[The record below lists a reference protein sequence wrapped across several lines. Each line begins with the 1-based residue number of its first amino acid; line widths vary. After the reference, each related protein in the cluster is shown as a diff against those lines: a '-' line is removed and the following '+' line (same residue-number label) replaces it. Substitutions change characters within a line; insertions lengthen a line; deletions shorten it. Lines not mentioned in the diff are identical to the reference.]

1 MFVPSDGILD
11 FLCLALAILS
21 SSSPAAHTGHALLW
35 PECITPNAQT
45 ACFCPFWESALIS
58 SAVWWLPCPPRQNEV
73 FPSLFCSWSF
83 VSNITHT
90 TWYGFFAFLSQGYKA
105 LYLFLFYPHWLG
117 HCLAISEIFV
127 EWITETLQVYLYDL
141 KIVFWCLTDNCNKCF
156 RGWMDLGGTDRKRH
170 PL

>member
-1 MFVPSDGILD
+1 MPSSDLN
-11 FLCLALAILS
+11 
-21 SSSPAAHTGHALLW
+21 ALL
-35 PECITPNAQT
+35 QMLRQLLSV
-45 ACFCPFWESALIS
+45 PFENRLWFPLQCDGFPAHLDKMK
-58 SAVWWLPCPPRQNEV
+58 C

-117 HCLAISEIFV
+117 HCLAVSEIFV

-156 RGWMDLGGTDRKRH
+156 RGWQRKTS
-170 PL
+170 PLRSYVVTEWGPPRQPQPLVGRQTASPPGHR